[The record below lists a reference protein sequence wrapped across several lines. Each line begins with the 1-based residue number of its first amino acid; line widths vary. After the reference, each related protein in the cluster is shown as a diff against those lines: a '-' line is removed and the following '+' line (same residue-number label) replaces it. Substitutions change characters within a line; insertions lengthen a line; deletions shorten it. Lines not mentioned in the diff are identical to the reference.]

1 MAEQDVKVNITAED
15 KTDAAFSALNA
26 KLGDLDASFVRLASA
41 AATFAG
47 GAFITAIAASIK
59 AAEDAEIAQRK
70 LEAILRATGNASGF
84 TTQQLGQLAE
94 KLASTSQ
101 FDDEQFKEATATLLR
116 FGNIA
121 GENLERVLRLA
132 GDYAALTGG
141 TLTSATEKLA
151 RALSDP
157 AEGLKKL
164 ERNFGDLSPEIER
177 AIRQKMALGDRSGAL
192 GLALDALEQKIGGAD
207 ANINSGLTGS
217 VRRLSKSLGDL
228 SEVWG
233 SMGQTTVLQSVV
245 DSLDNKLRGLV
256 TMLTDENISKL
267 QLVALFF
274 ISPRQFLST
283 AGAIGGSPV
292 PNVNADSTIRFDAAA
307 FEAELNTT
315 VSAIVNA
322 QQTVTRESLKE
333 SERLNAERARMNEQ
347 ARRQH
352 LRGEEAALEA
362 EHELLNETMRQNAGV
377 RRAAM
382 REAEAIRQLGVKSEE
397 AALMAEHELLQ
408 QTMELNYRA
417 RVAGNKRQE
426 QLLQDQAKYWQGF
439 LGGIESA
446 FRDIFDKI
454 FRGQINSWSD
464 FVGALRDIFKRV
476 LLDFIYQSLARPFVL
491 QVVASAAGSL
501 GFSGLANAANT
512 AAGGS
517 PLGGFGSSLLGTAA
531 TGSGIGFATGAEFF
545 SGMMG
550 SFMGPTLPGSAA
562 AMGAQF
568 AAFMTNPV
576 TLAVLVAVAIAVA
589 VQARRGGPKEGG
601 SFFGNFDGSGR
612 LLGETAVPGYQ
623 RFYTPSGG
631 DPFMRQFTE
640 GIGSA
645 FADALTGLGGSGA
658 QFGFGFGYDRD
669 PRGTAPS
676 RVSGIVTDA
685 QGNRI
690 FEVIN
695 RDVGRGD
702 EDFQRGL
709 ELLGR
714 QSVLGA
720 LQNSKLPEAIL
731 AILRMVDA
739 ASATAEEIDNVFK
752 LAVAFRNL
760 TSTLGEISVTDVVE
774 QMGRTSIEI
783 FQEQGRAMVELAGR
797 TALTTE
803 SLATLTAATGAYR
816 TSAIQLIAGLE
827 QASRAIE
834 EMFGQTARNIR
845 MSGMSDAER
854 FRFLQ
859 DETTRLLA
867 LLSTAGADDISR
879 LSQLINQNI
888 GSAFSLL
895 SPEEQAARRDEF
907 LTRLEEA
914 NAAAQE
920 RLRTLQQQAAE
931 EANRQLSEVRRIME
945 EMALSQKSA
954 ADTQQDAA
962 NKQLAAANTPRTI
975 NVKVDLARGGTVV
988 TEGA

>member
-26 KLGDLDASFVRLASA
+26 KLRDLDASFVRLASA

-70 LEAILRATGNASGF
+70 LEAILRATGNASGY
-84 TTQQLGQLAE
+84 TSEQLGQLAE
-94 KLASTSQ
+94 NLARSSR
-101 FDDEQFKEATATLLR
+101 FDDNQFKEATTTLLR

-141 TLTSATEKLA
+141 SLTSATDKLA
-151 RALSDP
+151 RALLVPGD
-157 AEGLKKL
+157 GLKKL

-177 AIRQKMALGDRSGAL
+177 AIKEKERLGDTAGAL
-192 GLALDALEQKIGGAD
+192 ALKLDALEGKIGGSD
-207 ANINSGLTGS
+207 QYINTGLS
-217 VRRLSKSLGDL
+217 ASFRSLGKTLNSILETLGRSANGGAFSAIVEEIDRAFLGLKRTL
-228 SEVWG
+228 SDE
-233 SMGQTTVLQSVV
+233 SLFRNMGMIATF
-245 DSLDNKLRGLV
+245 
-256 TMLTDENISKL
+256 LTNPQAFL
-267 QLVALFF
+267 AF
-274 ISPRQFLST
+274 RQV
-283 AGAIGGSPV
+283 GGMNMPDV
-292 PNVNADSTIRFDAAA
+292 RPDSTIRFDTQA
-307 FEAELNTT
+307 FEQDLNST
-315 VSAIVNA
+315 VRAIADA
-322 QQTVTRESLKE
+322 QQEVTRESL
-333 SERLNAERARMNEQ
+333 
-347 ARRQH
+347 
-352 LRGEEAALEA
+352 
-362 EHELLNETMRQNAGV
+362 
-377 RRAAM
+377 
-382 REAEAIRQLGVKSEE
+382 REAEKLNRERERENERYRQMDIRGWVAHAQAIVDEDY
-397 AALMAEHELLQ
+397 A
-408 QTMELNYRA
+408 RA
-417 RVAGNKRQE
+417 REMAKISEDYFKEEDKKRQDEEKAWIKFWVTVAEERIKQSEDELRATNEITQRDIKEKE
-426 QLLQDQAKYWQGF
+426 QYWSGF
-439 LGGIESA
+439 LSGIEGA
-446 FRDIFDKI
+446 FRNVFDQIFQ
-454 FRGQINSWSD
+454 GQINTWRD